1 MVAACFIFLIYTI
14 WKLVSKE
21 GFDLSLIKHPSA
33 TVGYG
38 LAAAAVFAAIVYISS
53 AAWKQ
58 ILEFLGGRKFF
69 YAEIRNVYVRSNIA
83 KYLPGNVM
91 HFAGRNVLGKKF
103 GFSQFDMALST
114 VIEVISLLFT
124 ACVWSLAFAYRS
136 FVQAIVKSVNRS
148 PWVVPTVA
156 AAAAAIITLGLI
168 YAYKKGYLRKFKKL
182 LSISFLK
189 LFIRLFL
196 IYSVTMIVPGIL
208 LLLIFT
214 QALGISLSLQTSV
227 LVVAAY
233 MISWALGYI
242 VPGAP
247 GGIGIREFALLMI
260 LGSPCGNGPTLVAM
274 ILHRVASILGDVIAF
289 IFEVILAR
297 KTRKG

>member
-168 YAYKKGYLRKFKKL
+168 YAYKKGYLQKVQKTAFH
-182 LSISFLK
+182 K
-189 LFIRLFL
+189 LFKTF
-196 IYSVTMIVPGIL
+196 YTAV
-208 LLLIFT
+208 FD
-214 QALGISLSLQTSV
+214 LQRDNDCPRYP
-227 LVVAAY
+227 VVAYFYAGVGHFAFFADERACGGGVHDFMGARIYCPGSAGRYRHQGICPAY
-233 MISWALGYI
+233 DTWLPMRQWADTCRNDFTPRRLYL
-242 VPGAP
+242 
-247 GGIGIREFALLMI
+247 R
-260 LGSPCGNGPTLVAM
+260 
-274 ILHRVASILGDVIAF
+274 
-289 IFEVILAR
+289 
-297 KTRKG
+297 